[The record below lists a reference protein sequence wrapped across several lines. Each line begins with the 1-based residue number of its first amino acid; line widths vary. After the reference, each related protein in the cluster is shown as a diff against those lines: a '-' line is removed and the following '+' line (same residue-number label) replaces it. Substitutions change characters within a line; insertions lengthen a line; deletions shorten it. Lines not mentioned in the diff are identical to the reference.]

1 MVSLIGPEVLSIQ
14 LFLILLHT
22 LYIKN
27 VFRNPKA
34 KQSIYSDTDP
44 LNIKKTKKKVSQCR
58 SEPSLLIYLTFNSK
72 VLLQIATTCFITK
85 SLEHI
90 RGLAHRIDI
99 NRLAIRIGFL
109 I

>member
-1 MVSLIGPEVLSIQ
+1 MVSMIGPEVLSIQ

-44 LNIKKTKKKVSQCR
+44 LNIKNKKK
-58 SEPSLLIYLTFNSK
+58 
-72 VLLQIATTCFITK
+72 
-85 SLEHI
+85 
-90 RGLAHRIDI
+90 
-99 NRLAIRIGFL
+99 
-109 I
+109 

>member
-44 LNIKKTKKKVSQCR
+44 LNIKKTKKSKSVQIR
-58 SEPSLLIYLTFNSK
+58 AFSLNLSNF
-72 VLLQIATTCFITK
+72 
-85 SLEHI
+85 
-90 RGLAHRIDI
+90 
-99 NRLAIRIGFL
+99 
-109 I
+109 

>member
-44 LNIKKTKKKVSQCR
+44 LNIKKTKKK
-58 SEPSLLIYLTFNSK
+58 
-72 VLLQIATTCFITK
+72 
-85 SLEHI
+85 
-90 RGLAHRIDI
+90 
-99 NRLAIRIGFL
+99 
-109 I
+109 